1 MTIALEKTGAVPAR
15 ADAAERAADKAML
28 RLLPWLLLM
37 YIFAYL
43 DRANLGFAKNAFQ
56 ASTGI
61 SEASY
66 AFGAGIFSIAYAS
79 IEIPSNILLR
89 RFGARRWLARIMI
102 SWGIVSACMMFVNS
116 ATSFYIVRVLLGI
129 AEAGFFPGAVY
140 FMTQWFPDNRRARV
154 MGLFYFGAPL
164 SFVFG
169 GPLSGFLLDADGS
182 WGLHGWQ
189 WMFLVEGL
197 LASAVGVV
205 VLFTLADSPA
215 KAKWLTAEE
224 STALSAVIAAEERHK
239 AAHGVH
245 DLLAGL
251 LNWRVLYLGLIYFLI
266 QICVS
271 GVVYYLP
278 AQVGRLLGRNVGF
291 VVGVV
296 TAIPWACA
304 IVACIVVPRIAE
316 MTGQRRIVACATM
329 LACATGVSLSSAL
342 APVPVAA
349 LAALCVAVA
358 GFIAVQPLFWTFP
371 AAYLE
376 GGAAA
381 AGLALV
387 NTIGALAG
395 FVAPNY
401 RLWADVTFGAGAG
414 LYALGLTTVLGAIMI
429 ALTAIVLRP
438 NTNPNIRPG

>member
-1 MTIALEKTGAVPAR
+1 MSITIDKVAGVAWDQAAADR
-15 ADAAERAADKAML
+15 ASDKAML
-28 RLLPWLLLM
+28 HLLPWLLLM

-56 ASTGI
+56 ADTGI
-61 SEASY
+61 SEAAY

-79 IEIPSNILLR
+79 IEIPSNIMLR
-89 RFGARRWLARIMI
+89 RVGARLWLSRIMVT
-102 SWGIVSACMMFVNS
+102 WGIVSASMMFVNS
-116 ATSFYIVRVLLGI
+116 ATSFYVVRVLLGV

-140 FMTQWFPDNRRARV
+140 FMTQWFPDARRARV

-169 GPLSGFLLDADGS
+169 GPLSGFLLDADGTL
-182 WGLHGWQ
+182 GLHGWQ
-189 WMFLVEGL
+189 WMFVVEGL
-197 LASAVGVV
+197 LATAIGFV
-205 VLFTLADSPA
+205 VLATLADSPSQA
-215 KAKWLTAEE
+215 RWLDPTERSALTA
-224 STALSAVIAAEERHK
+224 AIAAEDRDK
-239 AAHGVH
+239 ALHGVQN
-245 DLLAGL
+245 LLAGL
-251 LNWRVLYLGLIYFLI
+251 LNWRVVYLGLIYFLI

-304 IVACIVVPRIAE
+304 IVACILVPRLADWS
-316 MTGQRRIVACATM
+316 GQRRAVACVTM
-329 LACATGVSLSSAL
+329 LACAAGVSLSSSL
-342 APVPVAA
+342 AGVPVAA
-349 LAALCVAVA
+349 LAALCIAVA
-358 GFIAVQPLFWTFP
+358 GFISVQPIFWTFP
-371 AAYLE
+371 AAYLG

-401 RLWADVTFGAGAG
+401 RLWADTTFGAGAG
-414 LYALGLTTVLGAIMI
+414 LYALGLTTLLGAIMI
-429 ALTAIVLRP
+429 ASTAIVFRR
-438 NTNPNIRPG
+438 TN